1 MRIVLTS
8 LMVDDQRKALN
19 FYTNVLGFVK
29 KMDIPMEEANWLTVV
44 SPESPDGV
52 EVLLEPMSFAPA
64 RTYQKALFEAGIPA
78 TSFAVDDIQAEY
90 ERLKDLGVVF
100 TMAPTAMGSVTLAA
114 FQDTCGNIIQI
125 AQK

>member
-1 MRIVLTS
+1 VLTS